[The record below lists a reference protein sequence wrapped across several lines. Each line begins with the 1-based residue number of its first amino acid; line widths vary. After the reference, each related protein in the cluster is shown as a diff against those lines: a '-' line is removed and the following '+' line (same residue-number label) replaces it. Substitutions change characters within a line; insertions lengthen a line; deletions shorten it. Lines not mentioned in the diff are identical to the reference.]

1 MKLTINC
8 KIGKKIAVRH
18 KNRQISTVSRK
29 NGLLKKFF
37 FKILYRFLQDFYWR
51 GSERICF

>member
-1 MKLTINC
+1 MKLTINR
-8 KIGKKIAVRH
+8 KMEKKIAVRH
-18 KNRQISTVSRK
+18 KNRQISTVNRK

-51 GSERICF
+51 GYERKCF

>member
-8 KIGKKIAVRH
+8 KMEKKIAVRH

-37 FKILYRFLQDFYWR
+37 FKILYRFLQDFHWR
-51 GSERICF
+51 GYERICF